1 MNYKSQYSL
10 NFNFLC
16 RSYEKKFWWV
26 TCVSIVGDIEI
37 WAGTRGVVPEGEVI
51 EGGVIDG
58 LLPLYVDRWLAESWA
73 GIVQQLV
80 PILWSWRKKQFLL
93 HVGISHSNW
102 KGIII
107 CGRVNQAFSN
117 AACTNIMWSW
127 INIDTDT

>member
-10 NFNFLC
+10 NLNFLC

-73 GIVQQLV
+73 GIV
-80 PILWSWRKKQFLL
+80 
-93 HVGISHSNW
+93 
-102 KGIII
+102 
-107 CGRVNQAFSN
+107 
-117 AACTNIMWSW
+117 
-127 INIDTDT
+127 

>member
-1 MNYKSQYSL
+1 MLQCSL
-10 NFNFLC
+10 NLNFLS
-16 RSYEKKFWWV
+16 RFYEKKMFWWV
-26 TCVSIVGDIEI
+26 TCMSIVCDIKI
-37 WAGTRGVVPEGEVI
+37 WARARGVVPEGEVI

-73 GIVQQLV
+73 GIVKQLG

-93 HVGISHSNW
+93 HGGVNHSNW

-127 INIDTDT
+127 INIDRPTDT